1 MRIALTGTPGTG
13 KSTVAALLP
22 YKVIDINALV
32 KSGLYLSVD
41 DERGCL
47 EADMEGLERRLEEL
61 EGGEGPDRGKEQ
73 DQEEGLDRQRE
84 LDQKERMRDREK
96 ESDQEEICILEG
108 HFSHRLAEWAIVLR
122 LSPEV
127 LRRRLL
133 ERGYS
138 ERKVRENLEAEAL
151 DIVLAEAVECCRR
164 VDEIDTTELTPQEV
178 SGIVERIIR
187 GELRLPPGQVDWLEE
202 FFGYC

>member
-22 YKVIDINALV
+22 YRVIDINALV
-32 KSGLYLSVD
+32 KDGLYLGVD
-41 DERGCL
+41 GERGCL
-47 EADMEGLERRLEEL
+47 EADMEGLEKRLEEL
-61 EGGEGPDRGKEQ
+61 DREEGPDRGEER
-73 DQEEGLDRQRE
+73 DQEEGQDRQRE
-84 LDQKERMRDREK
+84 LDREERRLDREK

-108 HFSHRLAEWAIVLR
+108 HFSHRFAEWAIVMR

-127 LRRRLL
+127 LRRRLE

-138 ERKVRENLEAEAL
+138 ERKIRENLEAEAL
-151 DIVLAEAVECCRR
+151 DIVLTEAVQCCRR
-164 VDEIDTTELTPQEV
+164 VDEIDTTGLTALEV
-178 SGIVERIIR
+178 SGLVERIVR

-202 FFGYC
+202 FFGSC